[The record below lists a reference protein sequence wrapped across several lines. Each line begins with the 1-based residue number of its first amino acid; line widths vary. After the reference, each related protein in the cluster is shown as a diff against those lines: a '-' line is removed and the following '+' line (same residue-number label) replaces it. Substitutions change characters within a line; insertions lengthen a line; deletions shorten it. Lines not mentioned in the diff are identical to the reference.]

1 MIVFVFVFVLC
12 NSFCINLDYEWNSL
26 LKKILFIFFLKH
38 IKIDWFFY
46 CQKPFFFVTTKQIWS
61 FTNWKTIFFLVLKNR
76 SNTFSNQ
83 KTLFYVI
90 NTDMNFYLQKP
101 FFLNT
106 TKQFWHFYKSKPIFL
121 PIKTDLILFKR
132 RDFIDK

>member
-1 MIVFVFVFVLC
+1 MSETLF
-12 NSFCINLDYEWNSL
+12 
-26 LKKILFIFFLKH
+26 LKKSFSFFFKTYKNRLIFLLSKTFFFLLLQNRSDH
-38 IKIDWFFY
+38 LQIE
-46 CQKPFFFVTTKQIWS
+46 KPF
-61 FTNWKTIFFLVLKNR
+61 FFLVLKNR

>member
-1 MIVFVFVFVLC
+1 MIVFVFVLC

-26 LKKILFIFFLKH
+26 LKKILFIFFKTYKNRLIFLLSKT
-38 IKIDWFFY
+38 
-46 CQKPFFFVTTKQIWS
+46 FFFCYY
-61 FTNWKTIFFLVLKNR
+61 KTDLIIYKLKNHFFFLVLKNR

-106 TKQFWHFYKSKPIFL
+106 TKQFWHFYKSKSIFL